1 VEKRA
6 RSTRRGAEIER
17 SASRSAQASG
27 FGARRARSCCFRTD
41 CRHRHRLS
49 LQPCSAAL
57 HWLAQ
62 TNLTQASAL
71 LDAVGGDEALAAQI
85 LTVARQS
92 PRYQGR
98 EVLMAQILSS
108 LKHADSA
115 TGPSRDGITGE
126 LRSLAQRLET
136 MRQPTDTAPGI
147 AALREQPGVTLRS
160 DAAARSAYN
169 GPDHWLQ
176 TKEGLL
182 VPDGGRLRGDS
193 KKLWS
198 RLVSKFGELPAQ
210 RLFDAKVRGN
220 VLSVLD
226 VLDRVGSKASLKEE
240 DLAALH
246 YVAIT
251 RGQRWF
257 ARADPKLA
265 PRGAHDFVHSLTG
278 AGVSEFQ
285 EKISDFVIWLGQGL
299 VMHNDAHGALL
310 PRETTLRSLV
320 AKIDFGKML
329 VPSDVS
335 TLDVDRYDK
344 PPSAVKIEE
353 ELQAKGYLAHLDNG
367 ERRQLQT
374 LFYESS
380 LQSSYTRIVQ
390 EYAATGYRAR
400 FVAEHEV
407 WARQLTQL
415 LSRAAERQRPSEDS
429 LMQATARYVARH
441 PIYSADEGRS
451 QDLRTWYRQ
460 ELRAVQRELGLPP

>member
-1 VEKRA
+1 MEKRA
-6 RSTRRGAEIER
+6 RSTRRAAEIER

-136 MRQPTDTAPGI
+136 MQQPAGTAAGT

-169 GPDHWLQ
+169 SPDHWLQ

-182 VPDGGRLRGDS
+182 VPDGWQLRDAS

-220 VLSVLD
+220 ALSVLD
-226 VLDRVGSKASLKEE
+226 VLDRVGSKASLQRA

-257 ARADPKLA
+257 ARADPKLE
-265 PRGAHDFVHSLTG
+265 PLGAHDFVHSLTG
-278 AGVSEFQ
+278 AGVSKFQ
-285 EKISDFVIWLGQGL
+285 EEINDFVIGLGEQL
-299 VMHNDAHGALL
+299 ARNNNAHDALL

-320 AKIDFGKML
+320 AQIDFGKTL
-329 VPSDVS
+329 VPPDVP

-353 ELQAKGYLAHLDNG
+353 ELQAKGHLAHLDNG
-367 ERRQLQT
+367 ERRQLQA

-380 LQSSYTRIVQ
+380 LQSGYSRIVQ
-390 EYAATGYRAR
+390 EYAATGDRAR
-400 FVAEHEV
+400 YVAEHGR
-407 WARQLTQL
+407 WARELTQL
-415 LSRAAERQRPSEDS
+415 LHRAAERQRPSEDS
-429 LMQATARYVARH
+429 LMQATARYLAMYRL
-441 PIYSADEGRS
+441 YDETS
-451 QDLRTWYRQ
+451 NPDLRTWYRQ